1 MATITRVQKSRKEYV
16 CGRCRTKIEKG
27 QSYLRGDLNFSKPVI
42 RCCKCGLEPW
52 EVTTSEYQLNVGEIV
67 YRWHENYEVSE
78 EGRDNIVSGLTD
90 IKDELQDRLDNM
102 PESLQQGDTGQ
113 LLQDR
118 IDAIDSA
125 ISDLE
130 NIYFEDEDYDEDCEG
145 RYQEEIDSALSN
157 IEV

>member
-1 MATITRVQKSRKEYV
+1 MDTPGKLIN
-16 CGRCRTKIEKG
+16 
-27 QSYLRGDLNFSKPVI
+27 DLN
-42 RCCKCGLEPW
+42 
-52 EVTTSEYQLNVGEIV
+52 
-67 YRWHENYEVSE
+67 
-78 EGRDNIVSGLTD
+78 D

-118 IDAIDSA
+118 IDAIESA
-125 ISDLE
+125 ISDSE
-130 NIYFEDEDYDEDCEG
+130 SIYFEDEDYDEDCEG